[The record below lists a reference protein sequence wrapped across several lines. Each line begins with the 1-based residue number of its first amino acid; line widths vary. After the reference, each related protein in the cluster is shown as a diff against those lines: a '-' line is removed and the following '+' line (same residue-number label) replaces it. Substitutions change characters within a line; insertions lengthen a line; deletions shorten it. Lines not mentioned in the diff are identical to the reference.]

1 MPMRG
6 SFAFGSRMTAK
17 NGQRQGQKQIPKG
30 MEERKAK
37 AKADPYGMT
46 TKRSKC
52 NCKRRFPSGMTN
64 KWE

>member
-1 MPMRG
+1 
-6 SFAFGSRMTAK
+6 MTAK